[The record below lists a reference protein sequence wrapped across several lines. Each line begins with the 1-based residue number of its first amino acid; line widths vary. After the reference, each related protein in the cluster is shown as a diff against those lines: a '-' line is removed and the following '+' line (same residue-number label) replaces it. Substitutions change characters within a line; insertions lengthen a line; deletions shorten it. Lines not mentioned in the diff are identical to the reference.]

1 MIEALDY
8 LREFTYPA
16 VLLRLTLAMFFGGAM
31 GMEGTRKGRAAGL
44 RTYMLVCLGSAL
56 TVLLGQYEVEMMQ
69 SVWIPAG
76 LEDPAKIDVTRFS
89 AQVINGIGFLG
100 AGTILVTQRQQV
112 KGVTTAAG
120 LWVSACVG
128 LAVGAGFYEC
138 VVLAFLLVLVVVKLL
153 PGVEDL
159 IIENLRNMN
168 LFVEYD
174 KLEHTGLIVNQIR
187 MLGAQIYEIE
197 INRDSIRDGKH
208 PSAVFTLRLK
218 RKMSHA
224 HVLAHIS
231 SLECITSIEEI

>member
-16 VLLRLTLAMFFGGAM
+16 VLLRLTLSMFFGGAM

-168 LFVEYD
+168 LFV
-174 KLEHTGLIVNQIR
+174 
-187 MLGAQIYEIE
+187 
-197 INRDSIRDGKH
+197 
-208 PSAVFTLRLK
+208 
-218 RKMSHA
+218 
-224 HVLAHIS
+224 
-231 SLECITSIEEI
+231 